1 MIFSIKTMTLKACKK
16 VLFVMTVL
24 SFLLTGEG
32 LAQPVQ
38 PFQYKVAIIGN
49 PANPD
54 IRYDSSTLSNL
65 KKLGFNTL
73 QLNIAWGARPAD
85 EPLNLEDILYTG
97 EKGDTLKINRRFAAI
112 KSRAQIAKRWG
123 FRTIFH
129 FGAPSVDS
137 LYKLLSPEK
146 IDVAT
151 EINSIQKKEI
161 NDKYRNLLLRLR
173 KSIPEIDDILVYTF
187 DQEAWIASE
196 FGNGALARGIPLH
209 ERLPAFL
216 NMLTKTWA
224 ALNPNG
230 RLWWEPWELSAGQIY
245 KCIDSF
251 PKSNFG
257 VAMHANIAEV
267 QFTRP
272 VDVWFKNMCNIL
284 YEKNIPV
291 IGELFMSSAN
301 EEIEPLQ
308 NIFAPRLVFEEL
320 EAMYAV
326 RKLTGVKE
334 YYGTIPDR
342 YDPNLQMAGLKLNI
356 PSLGLQHALEQLTIP
371 YGPSKK
377 LVLDAWEATAK
388 GLQLFPWDCSW
399 RFRLLP
405 VGMTGIHVFHRWDVG
420 HISGAVAPSPSW
432 KSTRRSLF
440 MITEE
445 EKLDPWFFED
455 IELRSGAAADQLLL
469 AIENYEKLNASLTA
483 ASKQKDII
491 PATILDLRKL
501 EQIMRAIQCYCR
513 EVNLANLM
521 RENVAKNIPIP
532 QDMIDR
538 FNNIM
543 KIDIANQ
550 QKGLAEN
557 KDNVSTA
564 EEMLNA
570 FNANPAEW
578 VKQHLIIQ

>member
-1 MIFSIKTMTLKACKK
+1 MIKEGSSQPFKA
-16 VLFVMTVL
+16 
-24 SFLLTGEG
+24 
-32 LAQPVQ
+32 
-38 PFQYKVAIIGN
+38 FQYKVAIIGN

-54 IRYDSSTLSNL
+54 IRYDSSTLSSL
-65 KKLGFNTL
+65 QKLGFNTL

-97 EKGDTLKINRRFAAI
+97 DKGDTLRINKRFAAI
-112 KSRAQIAKRWG
+112 KSRAQIAKKWG

-161 NDKYRNLLLRLR
+161 TDKYRNLLLRLR

-187 DQEAWIASE
+187 DQEAWIANE

-209 ERLPAFL
+209 ERVPSFL

-224 ALNPNG
+224 ALNPQG

-245 KCIDSF
+245 ACIDSL
-251 PKSNFG
+251 PVSNFG
-257 VAMHANIAEV
+257 IAMHANIAEV
-267 QFTRP
+267 QLTRP
-272 VDVWFKNMCNIL
+272 VDVWFKNMCNL
-284 YEKNIPV
+284 LAEKNIPV
-291 IGELFMSSAN
+291 MGEIFMSGAN
-301 EEIEPLQ
+301 EEVEPLQ

-320 EAMYAV
+320 EAMYTV
-326 RKLTGVKE
+326 RILTGIKE
-334 YYGTIPDR
+334 YYGTIPDK
-342 YDPNLQMAGLKLNI
+342 YDPNLLMAGLKLNI
-356 PSLGLQHALEQLTIP
+356 PSLGIDHALHQLAIP
-371 YGPSKK
+371 YGASKN
-377 LVLDAWEATAK
+377 LVLQAWEATAK
-388 GLQLFPWDCSW
+388 GLQLFPWDGTW
-399 RFRLLP
+399 RFRSLP
-405 VGMTGIHVFHRWDVG
+405 AGGAGIHVFHRWDIG

-432 KSTRRSLF
+432 KSTRKSLF

-455 IELRSGAAADQLLL
+455 IELRSAAAANQLLV
-469 AIENYEKLNASLTA
+469 AIEAYEKLDGSLSGASVYKN
-483 ASKQKDII
+483 SI

-513 EVNLANLM
+513 EVNLAHMM
-521 RENVAKNIPIP
+521 RENVQKNKPVP

-538 FNNIM
+538 FNAIM
-543 KIDIANQ
+543 KIDIQNQ
-550 QKGLAEN
+550 QKGLVEN
-557 KDNVSTA
+557 KNKTSTA

-570 FNANPAEW
+570 FNADPAAW
-578 VKQHLIIQ
+578 VQQHLIIQ